1 MRRVRNGIVSLIGV
15 CIITLLLSGI
25 TMAQQD
31 KVIELTYGEPS
42 PVDHT
47 FSVVDKDVDGRRSKK
62 RPTGGKIRTLL
73 GGAITGGMDAAKEWI
88 QGAIDMAFINPTV
101 SKSGFQIAKE
111 SI

>member
-1 MRRVRNGIVSLIGV
+1 MWMAKIEKETNGRV
-15 CIITLLLSGI
+15 
-25 TMAQQD
+25 
-31 KVIELTYGEPS
+31 KFKPYW
-42 PVDHT
+42 
-47 FSVVDKDVDGRRSKK
+47 
-62 RPTGGKIRTLL
+62 